1 MRGTLAKE
9 LNCKFVFIA
18 TNWFTKVQN
27 HPKLITFFLT
37 NCKER
42 EQQE

>member
-18 TNWFTKVQN
+18 TNWFTKVQI

-37 NCKER
+37 NS